1 MTNQSEHNEP
11 ENHFLHAAERHV
23 PFLDHLDIKPVSAN
37 DGRAAFEMTVAEKHL
52 RTLGLLHGGVMASLL
67 DTAMG
72 FAAVTKAPEGFHVV
86 TVQLNMNFTAPA
98 YRGDVLTATGEILH
112 LGKKTAVARG
122 ELMNQNG
129 TRIATGTATFMFLP
143 VE

>member
-1 MTNQSEHNEP
+1 
-11 ENHFLHAAERHV
+11 
-23 PFLDHLDIKPVSAN
+23 
-37 DGRAAFEMTVAEKHL
+37 
-52 RTLGLLHGGVMASLL
+52 MASLL